1 METTTVSRGLALAER
16 EIMRLAE
23 RDGDTA
29 EAIEATIVTTAAQR
43 EAALAPRPIPENESP
58 RAKIRRN
65 LMMEMHRRRSSGDED
80 ELSLD
85 FTNSERDDY
94 MRRMDEHTQLMRKL
108 TKENEQ
114 KVRDTLKR
122 AREIEQE
129 HREEMRRIVASAGA
143 AAASDASDDEA
154 SLECKPQKR
163 PKKAP
168 PAGAEVIDID

>member
-1 METTTVSRGLALAER
+1 MDTTTVSRGLALAER
-16 EIMRLAE
+16 EIMRFAE

-43 EAALAPRPIPENESP
+43 KAALAPRPTPENESP

-65 LMMEMHRRRSSGDED
+65 LMMDMHRRRNSGDED

-85 FTNSERDDY
+85 FTSSERDDY
-94 MRRMDEHTQLMRKL
+94 MRRMDKHTQLMRKL

-122 AREIEQE
+122 AREIQQE
-129 HREEMRRIVASAGA
+129 HREEKRRIVA
-143 AAASDASDDEA
+143 AAASNASDDDA
-154 SLECKPQKR
+154 SLECKPKKR